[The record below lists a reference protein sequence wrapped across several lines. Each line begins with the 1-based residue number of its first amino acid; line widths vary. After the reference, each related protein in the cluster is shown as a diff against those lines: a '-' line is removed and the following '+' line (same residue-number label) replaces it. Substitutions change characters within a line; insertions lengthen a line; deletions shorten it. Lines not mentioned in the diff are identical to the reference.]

1 MKVMVTGASGFV
13 GYHVAKVLKN
23 NGFNVVI
30 FDQVQPKLDYPFIKG
45 DITKLDDVMR
55 ATAGVEV
62 VCHLAAVGDVYLAFK
77 DPMLAVNCNVLGT
90 TNIMEAALQNK
101 VKKIVYASTWE
112 VYGKAQYEPID
123 EKHPCNPDHP
133 YNITKLAGENIVF
146 SYNKL
151 KGVNAVA
158 LRLGTAYGEGLRDN
172 SVFALFINKALD
184 KTPIT
189 IQGEGKQFRQFVHA
203 EDIGEAFKLAINLP
217 VNGEAI
223 NIVGREKT
231 SIKDLAELV
240 AERLPTE
247 VKHEQAR
254 AGDVP
259 SSGVSFKKAEEMLG
273 WKQKVAFKTG
283 LNRLIDYYIEK
294 RKK

>member
-1 MKVMVTGASGFV
+1 
-13 GYHVAKVLKN
+13 
-23 NGFNVVI
+23 
-30 FDQVQPKLDYPFIKG
+30 
-45 DITKLDDVMR
+45 
-55 ATAGVEV
+55 
-62 VCHLAAVGDVYLAFK
+62 
-77 DPMLAVNCNVLGT
+77 MLAVNCNVLGT

-133 YNITKLAGENIVF
+133 YNITKLAGENMVF

-203 EDIGEAFKLAINLP
+203 EDIGRAFSLAISST
-217 VNGEAI
+217 VNGEAF
-223 NIVGREKT
+223 NIVGKEKI
-231 SIKDLAELV
+231 SIKNLAEMV
-240 AERLPTE
+240 AEKIPTE
-247 VKHEQAR
+247 IKHESAR
-254 AGDVP
+254 VGDVP
-259 SSGVSFKKAEEMLG
+259 SATVAFEKAGRQLKWKQEISFKE
-273 WKQKVAFKTG
+273 G
-283 LNRLIDYYIEK
+283 LNRLMEHYARKRNEK
-294 RKK
+294 